1 YAQPC
6 AEFVRQ
12 LKAHT
17 RLTAREE
24 RAQEWLSDA
33 TARYRRFSALRQ
45 LREIKPRGRDLNQ
58 RQRSSSAPARA
69 KHSATTQI
77 HRRSEFRGVD
87 VRFCRP
93 LACPLW
99 TGPVDFI
106 QGRVPVQPLGFDGV
120 RGAPCADRTGQAHLD
135 TIAHRMRLRCT
146 DGEDLSP

>member
-1 YAQPC
+1 MLPSIVPGGQTERVQSRYRLTPEPMIYAQPC

-69 KHSATTQI
+69 KHCATTQI

-99 TGPVDFI
+99 TGP
-106 QGRVPVQPLGFDGV
+106 
-120 RGAPCADRTGQAHLD
+120 
-135 TIAHRMRLRCT
+135 
-146 DGEDLSP
+146 